1 MKRNNLKFVQL
12 WQEFSKTWLGKI
24 SEARRGY
31 AFHWVVFAL
40 TVLLIVLMY
49 PREKSYEFAD
59 LKEGEIYIGEQVV
72 APFTFSIN
80 KTPEEYSRDVEAAKK
95 SVAPVFI
102 RIDTVAQ
109 HKIVTLKR
117 FFAGV
122 DTVLKKELPD
132 SVKAAL
138 LSENLKTLK
147 INPTEDLLTFF
158 LDHLRVQKVTA
169 KARKKARG
177 KAKVR
182 IQPAPADTDTTTLAL
197 VDFQRMLSKIAR
209 DTYSIGILNIAP
221 QDLPNQPE
229 KLALTTGDEETIED
243 ITYFHHVGNL
253 DATIL
258 QKLREAFSYE
268 PAVKAG
274 YEILSQIVRP
284 NIFYDENETQ
294 KRIEEAVARV
304 PLAKGT
310 VLEKEKIIDS
320 HEKITKEHIQ
330 KLRSLAQAKA
340 EREKAT
346 RGLASILPLWGRIMM
361 ACVGLGFILLF
372 LYYLRREVF
381 DDLSKVLMILIT
393 LLLILF
399 IGNFISRFSL
409 SEYLIPVAIAAM
421 LLTIFF
427 DPQVAF
433 MGTVSLAILLAG
445 LRGNEFSITLIT
457 LVVGIT
463 SILSVRRVRSRSWL
477 FKSFLWVT
485 SGYIISIGTLEL
497 LRYSA
502 FDEIMNNIGFGLIN
516 GFLSPI
522 LTYGLMV
529 IFEYTFDMTTDA
541 TLLELSD
548 LNKPLLQQLA
558 IRAPGTYHH
567 SLLVGSLAEAAAEA
581 IGANSLLARVGAYYH
596 DIGKME
602 KPEYFVENQVDGKN
616 PHDKLSPTMSCLIL
630 VSHVKRGL
638 EIAQEYGLPKEIQAF
653 ISEHHGTTLIS
664 YFYNKAKEVS
674 EGKEVNEDDFR
685 YPGPKPQSKE
695 TGIVMLADA
704 VEAACRSLKDPSVSR
719 IRSVV
724 NAIIDDRFK
733 NCELDE
739 SPLTLRDLNQ
749 IQEAFVKILTGIFH
763 GRVEYPDQEKK
774 LGEAEPA
781 ATTGTAGA
789 AKSETDIHGENIQ
802 SESVQKA

>member
-1 MKRNNLKFVQL
+1 MKQNNPKFVRL
-12 WQEFSKTWLGKI
+12 WQDFAKTWLGKI

-31 AFHWVVFAL
+31 AFHWVAFAL
-40 TVLLIVLMY
+40 TVFLIVLMY

-109 HKIVTLKR
+109 HKMRILQQ

-122 DTVLKKELPD
+122 DTVLKKEIPD
-132 SVKAAL
+132 SIKASL
-138 LSENLKTLK
+138 LSENLKALK
-147 INPTEDLLTFF
+147 INPTEALLSFF
-158 LDHLRVQKVTA
+158 LNHLTVKTAPAAASSKTPGASA
-169 KARKKARG
+169 KAP
-177 KAKVR
+177 V
-182 IQPAPADTDTTTLAL
+182 QPAPADTDTITIPLD
-197 VDFQRMLSKIAR
+197 DFLDKLSKIAR

-229 KLALTTGDEETIED
+229 KLSLNAGDEETIED
-243 ITYFHHVGNL
+243 VNYFHHVGNL

-258 QKLREAFSYE
+258 QKLRETFTYD

-274 YEILSQIVRP
+274 YEILSQIIRP

-294 KRIEEAVARV
+294 KRIDEAVARV

-346 RGLASILPLWGRIMM
+346 RGWSSILPLWGRIMM
-361 ACVGLGFILLF
+361 ASVGLGFILLF
-372 LYYLRREVF
+372 LFYLRREVF

-445 LRGNEFSITLIT
+445 MRGNEFSITLIT

-497 LRYSA
+497 LRYSE
-502 FDEIMNNIGFGLIN
+502 FDDIMNNIGFGLIN

-596 DIGKME
+596 DIGKMD

-616 PHDKLSPTMSCLIL
+616 PHEKLSPHMSCLIL

-638 EIAQEYGLPKEIQAF
+638 EIAQEYGLPKEIRAF

-674 EGKEVNEDDFR
+674 EDKEINEDDFR

-704 VEAACRSLKDPSVSR
+704 VEAACRSLKEPSVSR

-749 IQEAFVKILTGIFH
+749 IQEAFVKILTGVFH

-774 LGEAEPA
+774 LSEAESPEATQSPA
-781 ATTGTAGA
+781 KT
-789 AKSETDIHGENIQ
+789 ETDAHGENIQ
-802 SESVQKA
+802 SEQTQKPA